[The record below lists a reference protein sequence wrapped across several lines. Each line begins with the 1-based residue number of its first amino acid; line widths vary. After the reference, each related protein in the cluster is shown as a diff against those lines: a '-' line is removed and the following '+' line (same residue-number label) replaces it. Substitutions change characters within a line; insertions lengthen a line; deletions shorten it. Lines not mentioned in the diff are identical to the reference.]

1 MVDVLGFQA
10 NYTGPYLSDGKFQSS
25 VEFGEKLPID
35 RWDAFSRLH
44 DSAFKKWDD
53 YGHRTAAN
61 SIYNEWMKEN
71 PTTSKSIAGFL
82 VLYGNQIN
90 SSLSNLGPNMGSLII
105 GGIKNGYNLADYAMN
120 ENKYKREVIDYFK
133 TDPKLGD
140 SRYDPSVWNPTAS
153 KVPLAKV
160 DPLRVVGVNKNG
172 NDGAQNTGTVTDP
185 NKLRYP
191 SSKAPSG
198 SEYESL
204 NGDPSLHWTFDR
216 NRRGHFVYNP
226 SLKLRKRKRKY
237 KRLNR

>member
-1 MVDVLGFQA
+1 MVDFLGFQA

-25 VEFGEKLPID
+25 VEFGEKQPID

-90 SSLSNLGPNMGSLII
+90 SSLSGLGPNMGSLIM
-105 GGIKNGYNLADYAMN
+105 GGIKNGYNLGDYALN
-120 ENKYKREVIDYFK
+120 EAKYKREVLDYFK

-153 KVPLAKV
+153 RVPLAKV
-160 DPLRVVGVNKNG
+160 DPLATVGVNKNVKNG
-172 NDGAQNTGTVTDP
+172 SQVAGTVIDI
-185 NKLRYP
+185 NK
-191 SSKAPSG
+191 SHSSASKAPSG
-198 SEYESL
+198 SVYEPF
-204 NGDPSLHWTFDR
+204 NGDPNLR
-216 NRRGHFVYNP
+216 RLRGHNRCGRVVYNP
-226 SLKLRKRKRKY
+226 RLMLRKKKRKY
-237 KRLNR
+237 VF